1 MTPSSEN
8 NSGEN
13 PKPEIFYGWKI
24 VGAASIMGGI
34 GVGVTISGFPVFF
47 LPIREE
53 LGITATAMSLIM
65 SLAWAQSGLVA
76 PFSGFLSDRL
86 GTRVLIFWG
95 GMITSLGLLALSLG
109 TEFWHLLILYSLVVA
124 FGRTVGITPTLMT
137 TINQWFVEKKAI
149 AMAIVGTSFTVGGA
163 LLIPLLSIATTL
175 VGWRIAIC
183 LSGIVIGIIVIPVS
197 LVIRS
202 RPEDL
207 GIQPYGNKDLRD
219 TVPAVMGCGVARV
232 VDFTVR
238 ESISTRA
245 FWGILIGLS
254 LRVAVADAIVIHQIP
269 MLVWK
274 GVSAQTAAFYMSTAF
289 ILMIP
294 LRLGLGM
301 AANYIASRL
310 ILAIAMA
317 IGSLGLTLFLL
328 LDGSKA
334 IACLVLSLG
343 IIEGISVLNWIAI
356 GDYFGRSKFGSISG
370 IMTIFYSIGGLISPV
385 VSGWIFDQT
394 NSYFW
399 VLLVATGLLALSS
412 IAFGFSSKPTLKLAK

>member
-8 NSGEN
+8 TPGEN
-13 PKPEIFYGWKI
+13 PKLEIFYGWKI

-47 LPIREE
+47 LPIQEE
-53 LGITATAMSLIM
+53 LGITAAAMSLIM

-76 PFSGFLSDRL
+76 PFSGSLSDRL

-95 GMITSLGLLALSLG
+95 GIITSLGLLALSFG

-207 GIQPYGNKDLRD
+207 GIQPYGNKGLSG
-219 TVPAVMGCGVARV
+219 TGPAVMGCGVARV

-245 FWGILIGLS
+245 FWGVLIGLS

-269 MLVWK
+269 MMVWK

-301 AANYIASRL
+301 VANYIAPRL

-317 IGSLGLTLFLL
+317 TGSLGLILFLL

-356 GDYFGRSKFGSISG
+356 GDYFGRSRFGSISG
-370 IMTIFYSIGGLISPV
+370 IMTIFYSTGGLISPV

-399 VLLVATGLLALSS
+399 VLWVATGLLALSS
-412 IAFGFSSKPTLKLAK
+412 IAFGFSPKPTLKLAK